1 MKARSTIAKL
11 IPEERKRKFE
21 AKSKMEQLTKPIQGS
36 VQSKDTNDQRNIKTQ
51 ALKEK
56 PYGPKSA
63 STISSQL
70 NMKIKIEDVFKN
82 LTRTK
87 N

>member
-36 VQSKDTNDQRNIKTQ
+36 VQSKDTNDQRNIKT
-51 ALKEK
+51 
-56 PYGPKSA
+56 
-63 STISSQL
+63 
-70 NMKIKIEDVFKN
+70 
-82 LTRTK
+82 
-87 N
+87 